1 MHCNDVFH
9 SVYLQKYLMKFKKW
23 DKFSVLKIL
32 GYGILLEQYE
42 KKTIEKIYD
51 TCKISHTC
59 IRLIAPFGR
68 TWLTLRKRCF
78 INTNVT
84 VLFSV
89 CWHAKLAMLPYCFL
103 CAGMPNWQCYRIV
116 FCVLACQTGNV
127 TVLFSVCRHAKLAM
141 LPYCFLCAVMP
152 NWRSLMFSSLLEQEC
167 KATVRRSEWDRNSEA
182 PVTGRRCSVTWR
194 PWYQTSTLS
203 LQRPWFTTS
212 QPS

>member
-1 MHCNDVFH
+1 MCSIVCIFKNTSWNLKSETNFPFW
-9 SVYLQKYLMKFKKW
+9 KYWVMEYCWNSTK
-23 DKFSVLKIL
+23 
-32 GYGILLEQYE
+32 

-127 TVLFSVCRHAKLAM
+127 TVLFSVCWHAKLAM
-141 LPYCFLCAVMP
+141 LPYCFLCAGMP
-152 NWRSLMFSSLLEQEC
+152 NWQCYRIVFCVLSCQTGDPWCSAVSWSRS
-167 KATVRRSEWDRNSEA
+167 VRRLSGGQSE
-182 PVTGRRCSVTWR
+182 TGTAR
-194 PWYQTSTLS
+194 L
-203 LQRPWFTTS
+203 
-212 QPS
+212 PSRADVAQ